1 MRIVY
6 TNQFKKDY
14 KRAQKQNKDV
24 NKLRVVIDKLV
35 AKEKLDLRY
44 RDHPLSGNWKGFR
57 DCHLEPDWV
66 LIYKMSEEA
75 LILER
80 TGSHS
85 ELFKK

>member
-1 MRIVY
+1 MRIIY

-14 KRAQKQNKDV
+14 KRVQKQNKNV
-24 NKLRVVIDKLV
+24 EKLRVVINKL
-35 AKEKLDLRY
+35 AGKEKLDPRY

-66 LIYKMSEEA
+66 LIYKIDDDA

-85 ELFKK
+85 ELFKN